1 MNRWGRLGLGL
12 TQLREATRG
21 LPNRLLLTAAV
32 LCLLALL
39 LLSASTFSA
48 FSGATGNP
56 ANTLSAGTVSLTDN
70 DAGAAM
76 FALGNLKPGDTDS
89 GCLQVTYTGSLP
101 ALVRL
106 YGTTTGTGLD
116 QYVDLKVTRGTIGS
130 GSFDDCTG
138 FTPDATNYLG
148 QGAGVVY
155 NGTLAAFAD
164 DWTAGLADPEA
175 WTAGESHAYK
185 FQATLADTNAAQGRS
200 VTQTFT
206 WEARNLA
213 SGQLTQ
219 LAGTAGCVSETGSGG
234 ACADAVALGSPRSL
248 AISPDG
254 EHAYASSSSSNA
266 VTVFDRDPVTGALTQ
281 LAGTAGCVSETGTG
295 GACADGVALSGIRG
309 VVVSPDGE
317 HVYTAA
323 NGSDAVAAF
332 DRNPVTGALT
342 QLAGTAACVSD
353 TGSGG
358 ACVHG
363 VALTDVWG
371 LTISPD
377 GGHVYA
383 VALTSDAV
391 TVFAR
396 DPVTGALTQLAGTAG
411 CVSDTGSGGAC
422 VDGVALDGPY
432 TVMISADNEYA
443 YVAAVDGDAVAVFD
457 RDPSTGVLTQL
468 AGTAGCV
475 SETGTGGA
483 CTDGIALDGVD
494 WMAVSPDGQYAYAG
508 TKNSDSVAVFDRD
521 PATGVLTQLAG
532 TAGCVSETGTGGACA
547 DGVALDQVRAVA
559 VSPDGDY
566 LYAVTEF
573 SDAVA
578 VFDRDPG
585 TGQLTQLAGTAG
597 CVSETGTGGACTD
610 GVALD
615 GGHGVTV
622 SPDGDHVYTASL
634 TSGSGAITIF
644 GRTP

>member
-1 MNRWGRLGLGL
+1 
-12 TQLREATRG
+12 
-21 LPNRLLLTAAV
+21 
-32 LCLLALL
+32 
-39 LLSASTFSA
+39 
-48 FSGATGNP
+48 
-56 ANTLSAGTVSLTDN
+56 
-70 DAGAAM
+70 
-76 FALGNLKPGDTDS
+76 
-89 GCLQVTYTGSLP
+89 
-101 ALVRL
+101 
-106 YGTTTGTGLD
+106 
-116 QYVDLKVTRGTIGS
+116 
-130 GSFDDCTG
+130 
-138 FTPDATNYLG
+138 
-148 QGAGVVY
+148 
-155 NGTLAAFAD
+155 
-164 DWTAGLADPEA
+164 
-175 WTAGESHAYK
+175 
-185 FQATLADTNAAQGRS
+185 
-200 VTQTFT
+200 
-206 WEARNLA
+206 
-213 SGQLTQ
+213 
-219 LAGTAGCVSETGSGG
+219 
-234 ACADAVALGSPRSL
+234 
-248 AISPDG
+248 
-254 EHAYASSSSSNA
+254 
-266 VTVFDRDPVTGALTQ
+266 VTGALTQ
-281 LAGTAGCVSETGTG
+281 LAGTAGC
-295 GACADGVALSGIRG
+295 I
-309 VVVSPDGE
+309 
-317 HVYTAA
+317 
-323 NGSDAVAAF
+323 
-332 DRNPVTGALT
+332 
-342 QLAGTAACVSD
+342 SD

-383 VALTSDAV
+383 AALTSDAV

-396 DPVTGALTQLAGTAG
+396 NPVTGA
-411 CVSDTGSGGAC
+411 
-422 VDGVALDGPY
+422 
-432 TVMISADNEYA
+432 
-443 YVAAVDGDAVAVFD
+443 
-457 RDPSTGVLTQL
+457 LTQL

-494 WMAVSPDGQYAYAG
+494 WVAVSPDGQYAYAG

-559 VSPDGDY
+559 VSPDGDH

-578 VFDRDPG
+578 AFDRDPG

>member
-1 MNRWGRLGLGL
+1 MNRLGRRGLGL
-12 TQLREATRG
+12 TQLREVTRG
-21 LPNRLLLTAAV
+21 LPSKLLLTAAV
-32 LCLLALL
+32 LCLVALL

-70 DAGAAM
+70 DAGEAM
-76 FALGNLKPGDTDS
+76 FALSNLTPGDTDS
-89 GCLQVTYTGSLP
+89 GCMQVTYTGSLP

-106 YGTTTGTGLD
+106 SGTTTGTGLD
-116 QYVDLKVTRGTIGS
+116 QYLDLKVTRGTIGS

-138 FTPDATNYLG
+138 FTADPTNYLG
-148 QGAGVVY
+148 HGAGVVY

-175 WTAGESHAYK
+175 WTAGETHAYK

-234 ACADAVALGSPRSL
+234 ACADGVALGVPRGL

-254 EHAYASSSSSNA
+254 EHAYASASSSNA

-281 LAGTAGCVSETGTG
+281 VAGTAGCVSETGTG

-309 VVVSPDGE
+309 VVVSPDGG

-332 DRNPVTGALT
+332 ARN
-342 QLAGTAACVSD
+342 
-353 TGSGG
+353 
-358 ACVHG
+358 
-363 VALTDVWG
+363 
-371 LTISPD
+371 
-377 GGHVYA
+377 
-383 VALTSDAV
+383 
-391 TVFAR
+391 
-396 DPVTGALTQLAGTAG
+396 PVTGALTQLAGTAG

-432 TVMISADNEYA
+432 TLMISADNEYA

-457 RDPSTGVLTQL
+457 RDPVTGGLTQL

-483 CTDGIALDGVD
+483 CTDGVALDGVD
-494 WMAVSPDGQYAYAG
+494 WVAVSPDGHYAYAG

-521 PATGVLTQLAG
+521 PGTGVLTQVAG

-559 VSPDGDY
+559 VSPDGDH

-634 TSGSGAITIF
+634 TSSSGAITIF
-644 GRTP
+644 ERTP